1 MVAALAAVLA
11 ACGDGPSGPS
21 HNGAPAA
28 RVVIIPD
35 SVALPRG
42 QTMGLEA
49 LVVDGAGS
57 TLDGRDVHWRSSD
70 TVRVKV
76 TTTGV
81 ISASDVGWSMV
92 SATSEGKADTVK
104 VIVTTN

>member
-1 MVAALAAVLA
+1 MAAALAAVLA

-21 HNGAPAA
+21 HNGVPVA

-35 SVALPRG
+35 SIALPRG
-42 QTMGLEA
+42 QTVGLEA
-49 LVVDGAGS
+49 LVVDAAGD
-57 TLDGRDVHWRSSD
+57 TLDGRDVQWKSSD

-81 ISASDVGWSMV
+81 ISASDVGWSLV

-104 VIVTTN
+104 VLVTP